1 MKTFKTILITVFTLL
16 FAQIAIANNTNNAVK
31 NDNKV
36 LPTSTTVIDPCD
48 AVASGNLDSDNDGIS
63 DICDLDDDN
72 DGILDCDE
80 NNLNA
85 TSSLSSLFSIA
96 GTASFMNSNEIEL
109 TPDLQTQAGSAMSYG
124 KIDFNYDFNFSIE
137 INLGTKDIG
146 ADGIAI
152 VFHNDPDGINTVGI
166 TGQGIGAW
174 HIKNGISIEF
184 DTYQNQDDITN
195 DHTQIKKTSTW
206 AGLTTMTDLGNIE
219 DGNWYPIDF
228 SWDASSKTLSY
239 SFNGNVIANYTDDLV
254 SNIFNNESKVHFGFT
269 ASTGGQRNSQ
279 KIRLIN
285 DLCSYPFVLDTDN
298 DNIPNHLDTDSDND
312 GCPDALEG
320 GSNFTVTTNNNQLT
334 GGVDANG
341 VPLVASTVGQTI
353 GSSLNNNIVSS
364 ICDVPYSP
372 ISPTQGFNVFVQKD
386 LTVKTDETKGT
397 VAVGENL
404 TIKGDYR
411 IGSDTCGDFTTNGS
425 STTTKIGLL
434 VNGNVNYPLNTTIN
448 TTDEDC
454 DCGDPTIIHNGSFE
468 SNNTV
473 TTWKQFDQNNVD
485 GWRTTSTDEKIEI
498 WKSGFLGKASQNG
511 GFHAEIN
518 ATQRAAL
525 YQVIC
530 AEPGSVL
537 TWSVWHRGRD
547 GVDVA
552 DVKIGSTVA
561 SATTKAVM
569 KTGKNAWKQYTGT
582 YTVPAGDNKAYFVFQ
597 AISSKPNN
605 NLSYG
610 NLLDN
615 FEVTKTVTGT
625 CPTGTTNPNG
635 ILTVVDPSYYTKIG
649 NTNGNAS
656 WYFDELNAPAN
667 IRITPD
673 ANYNSSSRIQLST
686 NSTALNVS
694 SSNNPIFESNLIDFT
709 SAFETM
715 KSSSTSM
722 SNCSSNITLTD
733 NSNQPINN
741 TNLPSTVKI
750 NLQNGA
756 NYLNINGS
764 DLNNVTTFTFNQP
777 PSATQYLIINVDA
790 SGTFNWDV
798 WNQLNIGL
806 NESYYILYNF
816 YNTTE
821 LNILGANE
829 IKGTLFSPLAD
840 INKTVNKADIYGQ
853 VIGKSFNH
861 DGGVIHC
868 VKFIPTIKSC
878 TTSSVAPTADFSLNV
893 DPQCLVGN
901 EYQFTNN
908 SNTGG
913 TIQPTNPITY
923 IWNFGDGSTS
933 TEMNPTKTYVNSG
946 TYTVILTATNTSGS
960 NTTTKQI
967 EVLANTDPIIT
978 ETTKNSSNG
987 SVTKELTL
995 TNSTEFSE
1003 FYWELASE
1011 GSNLFQDQATVS
1023 FTFTQAGTYN
1033 VTVTAIKNGCS
1044 SMSTIAI
1051 TISSNEV
1058 TTGNSGGLE
1067 SESLGDAVTKRY
1079 VNRKKKSE
1087 PTIFVKSDDII
1098 YNKTKLKSAQPYQ
1111 GKGQTIL
1118 DMFPTEL
1125 IAGNV
1130 SHVTSPTD
1138 ILDYT
1143 IADEVLSV
1151 DFSIDGNT
1159 KGVVLGVKTSD
1170 KVYNHTKASC
1180 DRLKGAEILSVQAV
1194 KLDGYNFLMQGIKQR
1209 NGVIEYAIS
1218 FATAKNNND
1227 TNYTI
1232 QTNWYVNNYTKFN
1245 DVYNFQVWSTNPTDT
1260 QKLVTDILANLKSY
1274 IPVIQTETQKVP
1286 KTYAAKIDREKSN
1299 LLITLRSIK
1308 KAQNIEITM
1317 EEIYSETANNLKHRY
1332 NPVNSETEQILKIDI
1347 ADGYEYD
1354 GLVKVDGEIQDAFY
1368 HADGNWGLDFDSKYT
1383 EITEYFVSNDFD
1395 REYNDDEL
1403 AINRNIKIKAVSEYD
1418 YLGIYKSLL
1427 PGNIPADYTAYKYL
1441 SFTAKGS
1448 GLMELGL
1455 VKSSIENWKA
1465 QYRIMVDLSEE
1476 EQTYYVP
1483 FDAFTSIGTSE
1494 NITADDLTTLTFT
1507 FLPVEAN
1514 TKELDLTIS
1523 DVKFTKTAV
1532 EEQTIA
1538 KIETFENNF
1547 MAYPNP
1553 SQGNVNVLLYSKVD
1567 TNATVSLYDVTG
1579 KEIYTAPVELLN
1591 GKNEIS
1597 FNVKVKPGMLFL
1609 KVNSKQTNYGTSKI
1623 IFR

>member
-1 MKTFKTILITVFTLL
+1 MKTIKTILITVFSLL
-16 FAQIAIANNTNNAVK
+16 LVQITSANHTRNIVI
-31 NDNKV
+31 NDTDI
-36 LPTSTTVIDPCD
+36 LTVIPSFTDPCD
-48 AVASGNLDSDNDGIS
+48 AAASGNLDTDGDGIS

-80 NNLNA
+80 NGINTTTTLNNLFA
-85 TSSLSSLFSIA
+85 IA
-96 GTASFMNSNEIEL
+96 GSASFMNSNEIEL
-109 TPDLQTQAGSAMSYG
+109 TPDLQTQAGSAMSIA

-152 VFHNDPDGINTVGI
+152 VFHNDPAGINTVGI
-166 TGQGIGAW
+166 TGQGIGAK
-174 HIKNGISIEF
+174 HIKNGIAIEF
-184 DTYQNQDDITN
+184 DTYKNAEDIAN
-195 DHTQIKKTSTW
+195 DHTQIKNTSTW
-206 AGLTTMTDLGNIE
+206 VGLTSMTDLGNIE
-219 DGNWYPIDF
+219 DGNWYLVDF

-239 SFNGNVIANYTDDLV
+239 SFNGNVIASYTNDLISTV
-254 SNIFNNESKVHFGFT
+254 FNGESQVHFGFT

-320 GSNFTVTTNNNQLT
+320 GSNFTVTNSKNQLT

-341 VPLVASTVGQTI
+341 VPSVASAAGQTI
-353 GSSLNNNIVSS
+353 GSSLDNTIVST
-364 ICDVPYSP
+364 ICNTPYSP
-372 ISPTQGFNVFVQKD
+372 ISPALGFNVFVQNN
-386 LTVKTDETKGT
+386 LTVTSDETKGA

-411 IGSDTCGDFTTNGS
+411 IGSDTCGDFTTDGS
-425 STTTKIGLL
+425 SSTTKIGLL
-434 VNGNVNYPLNTTIN
+434 VDGSVNYPLNTTIN

-473 TTWKQFDQNNVD
+473 TTWKQFNQNDVD

-498 WKSGFLGKASQNG
+498 WKSGFLGKTSQNG

-547 GVDVA
+547 GEDVA
-552 DVKIGSTVA
+552 EVKIGSTVA
-561 SATTKAVM
+561 SATTEVIM
-569 KTGKNAWKQYTGT
+569 TTGNSAWKKYTGT

-625 CPTGTTNPNG
+625 CASGTTNSDG
-635 ILTVVDPSYYTKIG
+635 ILTIIDPSYYTKIG
-649 NTNGNAS
+649 TANGNAS
-656 WYFDELNAPAN
+656 WYFDALNAPAN

-673 ANYNSSSRIQLST
+673 TNYNSTSRIQLST
-686 NSTALNVS
+686 SSTALNVS
-694 SSNNPIFESNLIDFT
+694 SSNNPIFEGNLIDFS
-709 SAFETM
+709 SAFQTM
-715 KSSSTSM
+715 ISSATSM
-722 SNCSSNITLTD
+722 SNCANNVALTD
-733 NSNQPINN
+733 ASNQSIAN
-741 TNLPSTVKI
+741 TNLPSAIKI
-750 NLQNGA
+750 ELQNGA
-756 NYLNINGS
+756 NYLNISGT
-764 DLNNVTTFTFNQP
+764 DLNNVTTFTYNQP
-777 PSATQYLIINVDA
+777 PSATKYLIINIDA
-790 SGTFNWDV
+790 AGTFNWNV
-798 WNQLNIGL
+798 WNQMNVGL

-821 LNILGANE
+821 LNILGTNE
-829 IKGTLFSPLAD
+829 IKGTIFAPLAD
-840 INKTVNKADIYGQ
+840 INKVDNKAAIYGQ
-853 VIGKSFNH
+853 VIGKSLNH
-861 DGGVIHC
+861 DGGIIHC
-868 VKFIPTIKSC
+868 VKFIPTVKSC
-878 TTSSVAPTADFSLNV
+878 TTTSVAPTAEFSLNV

-908 SNTGG
+908 SNTDG
-913 TIQPTNPITY
+913 TAQPNNPITY
-923 IWNFGDGSTS
+923 AWDFGDGSTS
-933 TEMNPTKTYVNSG
+933 TEMNPTKTYANSG
-946 TYTVILTATNTSGS
+946 TFTVTLTATNASGS
-960 NTTTKQI
+960 NTITKQVV
-967 EVLANTDPIIT
+967 VLANTDPIIT
-978 ETTKNSSNG
+978 EITTNISNG
-987 SVTKELTL
+987 AITKEFTV
-995 TNSTEFSE
+995 TNSAEFSE
-1003 FYWELASE
+1003 FSWSLAGE
-1011 GSNLFQDQATVS
+1011 GSNLFQDQSTVN
-1023 FTFTQAGTYN
+1023 FTFTQAGTYE
-1033 VTVTAIKNGCS
+1033 VIVDAVKNGCS
-1044 SMSTIAI
+1044 SFGTIVF

-1087 PTIFVKSDDII
+1087 PTIFVKSDEII
-1098 YNKTKLKSAQPYQ
+1098 YNKTKLKSVQPYQ
-1111 GKGQTIL
+1111 GKGQTML
-1118 DMFPTEL
+1118 DMFPTDL
-1125 IAGNV
+1125 IAGNIA
-1130 SHVTSPTD
+1130 HVTSPTD

-1151 DFSIDGNT
+1151 DFSVDGNT

-1194 KLDGYNFLMQGIKQR
+1194 KLAGYNFLMQGIKQR

-1227 TNYTI
+1227 TNYSI

-1286 KTYAAKIDREKSN
+1286 KTFAAKIDREKSN

-1332 NPVNSETEQILKIDI
+1332 NPVNSETEQILKVDI

-1465 QYRIMVDLSEE
+1465 QYRIMVNLSEE

-1494 NITADDLTTLTFT
+1494 SITADDLTTLTFT

-1579 KEIYTAPVELLN
+1579 KEIYRAPVELIN
-1591 GKNEIS
+1591 GKNEIAFS
-1597 FNVKVKPGMLFL
+1597 VKVKPGMLFL

-1623 IFR
+1623 LFR

>member
-1 MKTFKTILITVFTLL
+1 MKTIKTIFITLFTL
-16 FAQIAIANNTNNAVK
+16 FFVQIATANSPNNVVL
-31 NDNKV
+31 NDDNV
-36 LPTSTTVIDPCD
+36 AFTSTTVINSCD
-48 AVASGNLDSDNDGIS
+48 AIASGNLDSDNDGIS

-80 NNLNA
+80 NDIN
-85 TSSLSSLFSIA
+85 TSSTLNNLFSLA
-96 GTASFMNSNEIEL
+96 GSASFMSSNEIEL
-109 TPDLQTQAGSAMSYG
+109 TPDLNMQAGAAMSYG
-124 KIDFNYDFNFSIE
+124 KIDFNYDFSFSIE

-166 TGQGIGAW
+166 TGQGIGAK

-184 DTYQNQDDITN
+184 DTYKNAEDISN
-195 DHTQIKKTSTW
+195 DHTQIKNTSTW

-219 DGNWYPIDF
+219 DGNWYLVDF
-228 SWDASSKTLSY
+228 SWDANSKTLSY
-239 SFNGNVIANYTDDLV
+239 SFNGNVIANYTDDLI
-254 SNIFNNESKVHFGFT
+254 SNIFNGESQVHFGFT

-279 KIRLIN
+279 RIRLIN

-298 DNIPNHLDTDSDND
+298 DTIPNHLDKDSDND

-320 GSNFTVTTNNNQLT
+320 GSNFTVTDSNNQLT

-341 VPLVASTVGQTI
+341 VPLVAGSTGQTL
-353 GSSLNNNIVSS
+353 GSSLDNTIVSS
-364 ICDVPYSP
+364 ICDTPYNP
-372 ISPTQGFNVFVQKD
+372 TSPTQGFNVFVQNN
-386 LTVKTDETKGT
+386 LIVKSDETKGA
-397 VAVGENL
+397 VAVGKHL

-411 IGSDTCGDFTTNGS
+411 VGSDTCGAFTTDGS

-434 VNGNVNYPLNTTIN
+434 VNGNVNYPLNTTVN

-454 DCGDPTIIHNGSFE
+454 DCGDPTIIHNGSFDN
-468 SNNTV
+468 NNTV
-473 TTWKQFDQNNVD
+473 TTWKQFNQNDVD
-485 GWRTTSTDEKIEI
+485 GWKTTSTDEKIEI
-498 WKSGFLGKASQNG
+498 WKSGFLGKTSQNG

-530 AEPGSVL
+530 AEPGTVL

-547 GVDVA
+547 GEDVA
-552 DVKIGSTVA
+552 EVKIGSTVA
-561 SATTKAVM
+561 SANTKVIM
-569 KTGKNAWKQYTGT
+569 TTGKSAWKQYTGT

-605 NLSYG
+605 NLSFG

-615 FEVTKTVTGT
+615 LEITKTVTGT

-649 NTNGNAS
+649 TANGNAS

-667 IRITPD
+667 IRVTPD
-673 ANYNSSSRIQLST
+673 TNYNSSSRIQLST
-686 NSTALNVS
+686 SSTALNVS
-694 SSNNPIFESNLIDFT
+694 SSNNPIFESNLIDFS
-709 SAFETM
+709 SAFQTM
-715 KSSSTSM
+715 ISAATSM
-722 SNCSSNITLTD
+722 SKCSSNIALTD
-733 NSNQPINN
+733 ASSQSIPT
-741 TNLPSTVKI
+741 TNLPSEIKI
-750 NLQNGA
+750 ELQNGA
-756 NYLNINGS
+756 NYLNINGT
-764 DLNNVTTFTFNQP
+764 DLNNVTTFTYNQP
-777 PSATQYLIINVDA
+777 PSATNYLIINVDA
-790 SGTFNWDV
+790 AGTFNWSV
-798 WNQLNIGL
+798 WNQMNVGL

-821 LNILGANE
+821 LNILGTNE
-829 IKGTLFSPLAD
+829 IKGTVFAPLAD
-840 INKTVNKADIYGQ
+840 IKKIDNKAAIYGQ
-853 VIGKSFNH
+853 VIGASLNH
-861 DGGVIHC
+861 DGGIIHC
-868 VKFIPTIKSC
+868 VKFIPTVKSC
-878 TTSSVAPTADFSLNV
+878 TTTSVAPTAEFSLNV
-893 DPQCLVGN
+893 DPQCFVGN

-913 TIQPTNPITY
+913 IAQPNNPITY
-923 IWNFGDGSTS
+923 AWNFGDGSTS
-933 TEMNPTKTYVNSG
+933 TEMNPTKTFSNSG
-946 TYTVILTATNTSGS
+946 TYTVTLSVTNNSGS
-960 NTTTKQI
+960 NTITKQVV
-967 EVLANTDPIIT
+967 VLSNTDPIIT
-978 ETTKNSSNG
+978 ETTTNAVSG
-987 SVTKELTL
+987 SITKELTL
-995 TNSTEFSE
+995 TNHTEFSE
-1003 FYWELASE
+1003 FSWTLPNE
-1011 GSNLFQDQATVS
+1011 GANLFQDQNTVN
-1023 FTFTQAGTYN
+1023 FTFTQAGTFY

-1044 SMSTIAI
+1044 SIATIAF

-1067 SESLGDAVTKRY
+1067 SESLGDAVTKIY

-1087 PTIFVKSDDII
+1087 PTIFVKSDENL
-1098 YNKTKLKSAQPYQ
+1098 YNKAKLKSVQPYQ
-1111 GKGQTIL
+1111 GKGQTML

-1125 IAGNV
+1125 IAGNLAN
-1130 SHVTSPTD
+1130 VTSPTD

-1151 DFSIDGNT
+1151 DFSVDGKT
-1159 KGVVLGVKTSD
+1159 KAVVLGVKTSD

-1194 KLDGYNFLMQGIKQR
+1194 RLEGYNFLMQGIKQR

-1227 TNYTI
+1227 TNYSI

-1260 QKLVTDILANLKSY
+1260 QKLVTDIIANLKAY
-1274 IPVIQTETQKVP
+1274 LPVIQTEIQKVP
-1286 KTYAAKIDREKSN
+1286 KTYAAKIDREQSN
-1299 LLITLRSIK
+1299 LIIKLRSIS
-1308 KAQNIEITM
+1308 KAQNIEISM

-1332 NPVNSETEQILKIDI
+1332 NTVNSETEQILKVDI
-1347 ADGYEYD
+1347 SDGYEYD

-1395 REYNDDEL
+1395 REYNDEEL
-1403 AINRNIKIKAVSEYD
+1403 AINRNIKIKAISEYD

-1448 GLMELGL
+1448 GLIELGL
-1455 VKSSIENWKA
+1455 VKSSIENWKS

-1483 FDAFTSIGTSE
+1483 FDAFTSTETSE
-1494 NITADDLTTLTFT
+1494 TITADDLTTLTFT

-1523 DVKFTKTAV
+1523 DVKFTKTAI
-1532 EEQTIA
+1532 EDQTIA
-1538 KIETFENNF
+1538 KIEKFENNF

-1553 SQGNVNVLLYSKVD
+1553 SQGNVNVLLFSKVD
-1567 TNATVSLYDVTG
+1567 AQATISLYDLTG
-1579 KEIYTAPVELLN
+1579 KEIYSGPTQLTL
-1591 GKNEIS
+1591 GKNELELN
-1597 FNVKVKPGMLFL
+1597 FKVKPGIMFL
-1609 KVNSKQTNYGTSKI
+1609 KVRSPEINYGASKI